1 MAHQFQSNDYM
12 VSGMGERPWHG
23 LGSVVDGLLT
33 AKDALEQAKL
43 GWTARKMPIQV
54 AGTDR
59 IIPDNFAVVRDD
71 DQSVLGIVGSSYEIL
86 QNAQAFDFF
95 DGVAERG
102 DAIYETAGS
111 LFGGRKIFITAR
123 IPGLIQVGSGED
135 VTEKYILLCNSHDGT
150 GAVNAKLVMTRV
162 VCNNTL
168 TAAMRE
174 KGRGISIRHS
184 AQMHDKL
191 KMATELLGIANKRFL
206 EMEQS
211 FNAMAKVQMTE
222 KDVRDFLMAV
232 FDATPAVAMDKQHI
246 DQEDDVRDEG
256 KGKNA
261 RAILQCLELH
271 ESGMGSEM
279 TRGTL
284 WGAVNAV
291 TEWTSHHRTYKE
303 RDGGNSRIDNKVGS
317 IFFGQSASLT
327 DRALAIANTR
337 IRTATPDEVALV
349 TASAKPASKSRK
361 KA

>member
-12 VSGMGERPWHG
+12 VSGMNERPWHG
-23 LGSVVDGLLT
+23 LGAVVDGLLT

-43 GWTARKMPIQV
+43 GWAARKMPIQV
-54 AGTDR
+54 AGTER
-59 IIPDNFAVVRDD
+59 IIPDQFAVVRDD
-71 DQSVLGIVGSSYEIL
+71 DSSVLGIVGGQYEIL
-86 QNAQAFDFF
+86 QNADAFNFF
-95 DGVAERG
+95 DNIAERG

-123 IPGLIQVGSGED
+123 IPGLIQVGTGDD
-135 VTEKYILLCNSHDGT
+135 VTEKYILLTNSHDGS
-150 GAVNAKLVMTRV
+150 GAVTAKLVMTRV

-174 KGRGISIRHS
+174 KGRSISIRHS
-184 AQMHDKL
+184 AQMHDRL
-191 KMATELLGIANKRFL
+191 AVASELMGIANKRFL

-211 FNAMAKVQMTE
+211 FNQMAKVQMTE
-222 KDVRDFLMAV
+222 KDVRDFLMSV
-232 FDATPAVAMDKQHI
+232 FDATPVVASDKQHI
-246 DQEDDVRDEG
+246 DQEDDVKDEG

-271 ESGMGSEM
+271 ESGRGSEM

-291 TEWTSHHRTYKE
+291 TEWTSHYRTYKE
-303 RDGGNSRIDNKVGS
+303 RDGGNSRMDNKMGS

-327 DRALAIANTR
+327 DKALAIATKR
-337 IRTATPDEVALV
+337 IRSATPDEVALV